1 MNLFRSSLLL
11 LLGAGLSFASC
22 VKQANDLPPD
32 TSGYDPNLPVNI
44 TIRELKALNGPYSP
58 NGSGDDTLRIDSNLT
73 AAAIVIANDK
83 SGNFYKQIVVQD
95 STGGIAINID
105 DYRLYAQYPVGRKIY
120 IKLKGMMLSYNGG
133 TPVLGGG
140 VDDRKASVGL
150 SGNKIAEHIV
160 KANIGHVAKDTVVDF
175 DAVRNFTLGPDTLLL
190 NRLIT
195 IKGVQFADTGKMYTE
210 PTATTNRNIQ
220 TCGGNSASMVVRTS
234 NYADFHGLQLPQGN
248 GDITGIYTVFINTS
262 GSTKTPQLLI
272 RDTSDVKFYG
282 PRCGPLFK
290 EDFSSATSGNVM
302 LPGWTNTAVAG
313 GVRWKHSSSGST
325 GNPYA
330 VMSGFNTGAAT
341 IESWLVTPGIDLP
354 AGTDVNLSFRNTN
367 GHDNGATLKLYISD
381 NFSGNVTTATWNEL
395 SFTRAP
401 LSPSGFSPFTGSGNI
416 NLGSYKGKKVWI
428 AWRYEGGDPGRTTS
442 WEIDDVKVGN

>member
-32 TSGYDPNLPVNI
+32 TSGYDPNLPVNT
-44 TIRELKALNGPYSP
+44 TIRELKEMNNAYSF
-58 NGSGDDTLRIDSNLT
+58 NGSGDDTMRITKDLT
-73 AAAIVIANDK
+73 AEAVVIANDK
-83 SGNFYKQIVVQD
+83 SGNFYKQIIVQD

-120 IKLKGMMLSYNGG
+120 IKLQGMMLSYNGG
-133 TPVLGGG
+133 TPVLGAS

-150 SGNKIAEHIV
+150 SGSKIAQHIV
-160 KANIGHVAKDTVVDF
+160 KASIGHVAKDTVVNF
-175 DAVRNFTLGPDTLLL
+175 DDVRNFTLGPDEQLL

-195 IKGVQFADTGKMYTE
+195 IKGVQFVDTGKTYTE

-220 TCGGNSASMVVRTS
+220 TCAGESASMVVRTS
-234 NYADFHGLQLPQGN
+234 NYADFHTYQLPRGK

-262 GSTKTPQLLI
+262 GSQKTPQLLI
-272 RDTSDVKFYG
+272 RDTADVKFGG

-290 EDFSSATSGNVM
+290 EDFSSASSGDIA
-302 LPGWTNTAVAG
+302 LAGWTNTAVSG
-313 GVRWKHSSSGST
+313 NIKWRHSSSGST

-330 VMSGFNTGAAT
+330 VVSAFNTGANPA
-341 IESWLVTPGIDLP
+341 ESWLVTPGIELP
-354 AGTDVNLSFRNTN
+354 AGQAVNLSFRNTN
-367 GHDNGATLKLYISD
+367 GYDNGATLKLYISD

-401 LSPSGFSPFTGSGNI
+401 LSPPPSFSPFTSSGNI
-416 NLGSYKGKKVWI
+416 SLGAFQGKKVWI
-428 AWRYEGGDPGRTTS
+428 AWRYEGGDPARTTT
-442 WEIDDVKVGN
+442 WEIDDVKVN